1 MMPEDLKPVAEV
13 RDWRRKMEEG
23 WKGKSKE
30 EIRQELN
37 KAAEDFRKK
46 LETEQQQNKT
56 VTARDVLHVRHCKT
70 PV

>member
-1 MMPEDLKPVAEV
+1 MRKWWMMPEDLKPVAEV
-13 RDWRRKMEEG
+13 REWRRKMEEG

-37 KAAEDFRKK
+37 KAAEDFRKE

-56 VTARDVLHVRHCKT
+56 GTA
-70 PV
+70 